1 MNSRTTSHSKSTSL
15 AVRATLDRPRDDV
28 NGAEEE
34 TTETESD
41 IDVDTDSEAE
51 TESDVSSD
59 AESDWSCE
67 SCSSIASFST
77 LESPWSS

>member
-1 MNSRTTSHSKSTSL
+1 MNSRITSHSKSTSL
-15 AVRATLDRPRDDV
+15 AVRAALGRPRDDV
-28 NGAEEE
+28 DDAEEE
-34 TTETESD
+34 TETESD